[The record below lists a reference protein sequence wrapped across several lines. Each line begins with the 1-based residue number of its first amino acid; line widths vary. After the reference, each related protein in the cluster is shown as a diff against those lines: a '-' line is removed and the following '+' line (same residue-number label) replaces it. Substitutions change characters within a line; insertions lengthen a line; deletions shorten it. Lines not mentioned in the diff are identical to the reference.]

1 VAHADGVAYP
11 DVATSRTV
19 HAMRELLR
27 DPDSAARAAE
37 LAGVLVGL
45 PGGPPGIVA
54 DLVLA
59 STGPF
64 ARLAR
69 AGLDETDPRL
79 DLAARELDA
88 LGALAHARL
97 GPALGP
103 HGLADALGP
112 ADAPPTDAPPAAAAL
127 RAELLDDPGWGSQA
141 RALAEHYRVEG
152 TGALSTRRV
161 LRFRQGSLTAVER
174 PDHTRLADLVGGEAL
189 RAPLLADLE
198 AFVGGAPA
206 NDALLYGPP
215 GTGKSVT
222 VRAAAAAFAD
232 RGLRLVQVD
241 REDVARLE
249 EVLGLLAGDGP
260 RCLVMLDDLVFDDAG
275 RADRALRTALD
286 GGVSERPGNVL
297 VWATSNRLRLL
308 HETHGEREA
317 DVEGAA
323 GRAEKIALATRFG
336 RRVAFAPP
344 DQAGYLALAEGLLRA
359 RLGTVPPG
367 ARDAALRFARLAHGM
382 TPRTARQFAAAFR
395 GTGAA
400 PP

>member
-1 VAHADGVAYP
+1 
-11 DVATSRTV
+11 
-19 HAMRELLR
+19 MRELLEE
-27 DPDSAARAAE
+27 PDSAERAAA

-69 AGLDETDPRL
+69 AGLDPGDPRL
-79 DLAARELDA
+79 DLAARELDI
-88 LGALAHARL
+88 LGALAHSRL
-97 GPALGP
+97 EPALGR
-103 HGLADALGP
+103 HGLADAVTA
-112 ADAPPTDAPPAAAAL
+112 ADASPADAPPAAAAL
-127 RAELLDDPGWGSQA
+127 RGELLEDSRWG
-141 RALAEHYRVEG
+141 ALACALADHHRCEG
-152 TGALSTRRV
+152 TGALAVHRV
-161 LRFRQGSLTAVER
+161 LRFREGALAAVER
-174 PDHTRLADLVGGEAL
+174 PDRTRLADLIGGDAL
-189 RAPLLADLE
+189 RASLLADLE
-198 AFVGGAPA
+198 AFVTGAPA

-222 VRAAAAAFAD
+222 VRAAAAAFTD

-249 EVLGLLAGDGP
+249 DVLALLAGDGP

-286 GGVSERPGNVL
+286 GGVSERPANVL

-308 HETHGEREA
+308 HETHAEREA

-323 GRAEKIALATRFG
+323 GRAEKVALATRFG
-336 RRVAFAPP
+336 RRVAFAAP
-344 DQAGYLALAEGLLRA
+344 DQEGYLAVAEGLLRA
-359 RLGTVPPG
+359 RLGAVPPG
-367 ARDAALRFARLAHGM
+367 SREAALRFARLAHGM
-382 TPRTARQFAAAFR
+382 TPRTARQFAAAYR
-395 GTGAA
+395 PT
-400 PP
+400 PPSPS